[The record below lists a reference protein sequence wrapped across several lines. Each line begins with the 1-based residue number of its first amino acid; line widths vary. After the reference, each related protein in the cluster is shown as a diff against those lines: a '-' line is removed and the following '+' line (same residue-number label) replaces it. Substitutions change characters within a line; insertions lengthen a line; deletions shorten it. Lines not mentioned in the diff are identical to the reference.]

1 MATQASALPG
11 PITSLKIDTQDQ
23 AIVPWRMGLR
33 RFRRNRL
40 AVVGLVV
47 VVIFAFLGLFADFV
61 SPFALTDTT
70 TCSGPIAGTACTEK
84 GDTYLLAPPG
94 TVDATTGHVDIVGT
108 DNLGRDLLTRIY
120 YGARVALAVGIIA
133 EAVSFAIGVPVGL
146 IAGFFGGWVDN
157 VLMRFTDIM
166 YAFPDLLFVIIVVT
180 AFGRSMW
187 TIFIALGLVGWV
199 TMARV
204 VRGQVLQVK
213 QMDYVLGARS
223 IGVRSIGLMARHI
236 LPNVTGSIIVLV
248 TLGIPGLI
256 IAESILTFL
265 GLGIDP
271 STPTWGS
278 ILTQA
283 TEAIISH
290 PTYVLF
296 PALALSLLTL
306 SFTFIGDGVSDMLD
320 PRRK

>member
-1 MATQASALPG
+1 MATQAVSMPG
-11 PITSLKIDTQDQ
+11 PIASLKIDAQDQ
-23 AIVPWRMGLR
+23 AQSPWKMALR
-33 RFRRNRL
+33 RFRQNRL
-40 AVVGLVV
+40 AVAGVFVV
-47 VVIFAFLGLFADFV
+47 LAFAFVALFADFI
-61 SPFALTDTT
+61 SPFNLEDTT
-70 TCSGPIAGTACTEK
+70 ICSGPVAASACTAK

-94 TVDATTGHVDIVGT
+94 TVDATSGHTDILGT

-133 EAVSFAIGVPVGL
+133 EAVSFAIGVPIGL

-204 VRGQVLQVK
+204 VRGQVFQVK
-213 QMDYVLGARS
+213 QMDYVMGARS
-223 IGVRSIGLMARHI
+223 IGVRSLGLMARHI
-236 LPNVTGSIIVLV
+236 LPNVTGSIIVLI

-256 IAESILTFL
+256 IAESTLTFL

-283 TEAIISH
+283 AEAIISH
-290 PTYVLF
+290 PSYVLF
-296 PALALSLLTL
+296 PALALAILTL